1 MNTDL
6 HSDGGQQE
14 ERERGRTRDM
24 ILELGTSL
32 ESAMW
37 EGREGEFL
45 HEIEALTHVWNDV
58 ATAILFFPV
67 DVYFSNQF
75 LQHIGGLCLD

>member
-1 MNTDL
+1 
-6 HSDGGQQE
+6 
-14 ERERGRTRDM
+14 M

-32 ESAMW
+32 ESAMR

-45 HEIEALTHVWNDV
+45 HEIEAPTHVWNDV
-58 ATAILFFPV
+58 ATAILVFPV

-75 LQHIGGLCLD
+75 LQHIGGLCPD

>member
-1 MNTDL
+1 
-6 HSDGGQQE
+6 
-14 ERERGRTRDM
+14 M

-37 EGREGEFL
+37 DGREGEFL
-45 HEIEALTHVWNDV
+45 HEIEAHTHVWNDV
-58 ATAILFFPV
+58 ATAILVFLV

-75 LQHIGGLCLD
+75 LQHIGGLCPD

>member
-1 MNTDL
+1 
-6 HSDGGQQE
+6 
-14 ERERGRTRDM
+14 M
-24 ILELGTSL
+24 IVELGTSL

-45 HEIEALTHVWNDV
+45 HEIEAHTHVWNDV
-58 ATAILFFPV
+58 ATAILVFPV

-75 LQHIGGLCLD
+75 LQHIGGLCPD